1 MWTTFSRVQENMFKG
16 GLQSRSQSGWRT
28 TTRGVTGI
36 DRNVKLNH
44 ALRVLAEEMRKL
56 KA

>member
-1 MWTTFSRVQENMFKG
+1 MLKG